1 MKYEICTIRSTTLMI
16 HETVSHDGDEV
27 ILGRLSIRTNSK
39 VIMKQVRTRLCYAK
53 YGLNYLGQFTFIY
66 PFFIHSFKIQMTKT
80 KTFFINLRRE
90 EFWLILASAFLSKK
104 VLTKKTKKKH
114 IPSHR
119 ENCRHLKFIQ
129 AKRKKKLMFWGCKRH
144 L

>member
-1 MKYEICTIRSTTLMI
+1 
-16 HETVSHDGDEV
+16 
-27 ILGRLSIRTNSK
+27 
-39 VIMKQVRTRLCYAK
+39 
-53 YGLNYLGQFTFIY
+53 
-66 PFFIHSFKIQMTKT
+66 MTKT

-104 VLTKKTKKKH
+104 VLTKKKNKKKD